1 MGVQEMR
8 WGRSIIRSR
17 AGKTLVIDLLVD
29 DRGIIRKCFISGD
42 FFAYPETLIN
52 DIEKK
57 LPGCRLSEALIM
69 AGKLIK
75 NSSLLGITLED
86 LLMGLRQAY
95 NDAVGQKTLDKI
107 IRY

>member
-29 DRGIIRKCFISGD
+29 AEGVIRKCIISGD
-42 FFAYPETLIN
+42 FFAYPESLIS

-57 LPGCRLSEALIM
+57 LPGCRLGDALIKTR
-69 AGKLIK
+69 KLVE
-75 NSSLLGITLED
+75 NSSLLGITAGD
-86 LLMGLRQAY
+86 LLNGLRQAY
-95 NDAVGQKTLDKI
+95 NDAVGQKTLPV
-107 IRY
+107 